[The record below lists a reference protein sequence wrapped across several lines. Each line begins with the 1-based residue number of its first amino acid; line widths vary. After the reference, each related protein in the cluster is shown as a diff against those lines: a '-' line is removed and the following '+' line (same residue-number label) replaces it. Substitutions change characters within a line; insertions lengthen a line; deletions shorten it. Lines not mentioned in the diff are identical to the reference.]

1 MAATRYSTKEKAA
14 IEIYGRRNATVAAVR
29 NLSVSGAC
37 LEWDEQEFRLTKGD
51 LIRMTVVLKA
61 VNRKHNVSAEVI
73 WVTGKKM
80 GVNFIAQDQILEKLT
95 EKS

>member
-14 IEIYGRRNATVAAVR
+14 IEIYGRRNATVADVR

-37 LEWDEQEFRLTKGD
+37 LEWDESEFRLSKGD

-61 VNRKHNVSAEVI
+61 VNRKHNISAEVI
-73 WVTGKKM
+73 WVAGRKM
-80 GVNFIAQDQILEKLT
+80 GVNFIAQDQVLEKLT
-95 EKS
+95 EKN